1 MTLSHNSAKICL
13 NRGQGWIA
21 PIQVLDWIVN
31 TLWCMQRC
39 MPLFVGPLQSD
50 NIFVARHVVWGSQS
64 WGFHSRSR
72 SRQRTCTCF
81 NTCLTDDV
89 VMLYV
94 LIVLEAPLE
103 LYARY
108 SDFIM
113 RCPLAV
119 HLCGFSS
126 PTSDCRWMDCNQIHR
141 EMNSLKLSGHCGF
154 PS

>member
-1 MTLSHNSAKICL
+1 MRIFIID
-13 NRGQGWIA
+13 QG
-21 PIQVLDWIVN
+21 PVKE
-31 TLWCMQRC
+31 
-39 MPLFVGPLQSD
+39 F
-50 NIFVARHVVWGSQS
+50 
-64 WGFHSRSR
+64 
-72 SRQRTCTCF
+72 
-81 NTCLTDDV
+81 DV

-119 HLCGFSS
+119 RLHGFSS

-141 EMNSLKLSGHCGF
+141 EMNSS
-154 PS
+154 S